1 MSDFREHLARE
12 LENTDFKREWG
23 AQEPERREARVDI
36 RERIAEEA
44 TRREPG
50 TSGCH

>member
-12 LENTDFKREWG
+12 LENTDFKRECD
-23 AQEPERREARVDI
+23 AQEPERRETRVDI
-36 RERIAEEA
+36 RERIAEET
-44 TRREPG
+44 TRREHG